1 MVDLSWRRER
11 SLAPAPTPD
20 CHARSFHPT
29 QEEEH
34 IDFFLANAIY
44 MASSVASM
52 LPRLPKF
59 EFIQPALAAL
69 TGYSM
74 PCQPVRACQP
84 AAAAAIAN

>member
-1 MVDLSWRRER
+1 MHFILNYGLPS
-11 SLAPAPTPD
+11 SGGAPE
-20 CHARSFHPT
+20 
-29 QEEEH
+29 EEEH

-84 AAAAAIAN
+84 AAAAQLAN